1 MRGYRG
7 NNDEEM
13 LVAAYI
19 NIPAHPGHSA
29 HRPKSVAGCVL
40 ILGANRTV
48 QSLVIINPVNRWE
61 VVKVMGWNCM
71 TNCAINLKY

>member
-1 MRGYRG
+1 MNRGD
-7 NNDEEM
+7 NDKEM
-13 LVAAYI
+13 SGTAYI
-19 NIPAHPGHSA
+19 NIPAYPGHSA
-29 HRPKSVAGCVL
+29 HAPKSIAGWCVL

-48 QSLVIINPVNRWE
+48 QSLVIINPVDYWE